1 MLVDECKALLG
12 QLQSKVRLEVLDSA
26 SGKALPRAHRANA
39 RR

>member
-1 MLVDECKALLG
+1 
-12 QLQSKVRLEVLDSA
+12 VRLEVLDSA